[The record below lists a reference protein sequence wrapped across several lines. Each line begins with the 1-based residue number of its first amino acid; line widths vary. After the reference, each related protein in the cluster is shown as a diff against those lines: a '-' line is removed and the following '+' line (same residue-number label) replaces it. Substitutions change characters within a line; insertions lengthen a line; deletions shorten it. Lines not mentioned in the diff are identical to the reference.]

1 MAGTTQLALEVGLV
15 GQAADGAA
23 LGGTCRLLRACQ
35 KSVRGVRGRGV
46 VARPV
51 RSPVNSADSRKE
63 TVTMGGYPPVVT
75 ATFPKSAEAPGDL
88 RRLPTAHCI
97 GRGGTGRGGRRAG
110 AAQSHPDPVARGL
123 MADGFMGWPGAG
135 LGQSSPA
142 LDAFFNLPA
151 AAEVGPQLRRKRQ
164 NEAACGRAPR
174 APWASGGAGRGSATL
189 PQLPVTLATAVSGGA
204 GRLKATGGSGNL
216 WRRAFPPF

>member
-1 MAGTTQLALEVGLV
+1 M
-15 GQAADGAA
+15 
-23 LGGTCRLLRACQ
+23 
-35 KSVRGVRGRGV
+35 
-46 VARPV
+46 
-51 RSPVNSADSRKE
+51 
-63 TVTMGGYPPVVT
+63 
-75 ATFPKSAEAPGDL
+75 
-88 RRLPTAHCI
+88 
-97 GRGGTGRGGRRAG
+97 
-110 AAQSHPDPVARGL
+110 

-135 LGQSSPA
+135 LGQSSSA

-216 WRRAFPPF
+216 WRRASPPLRTRTLRCHTCQIKIELKYREVTYVTRQTWRWTNWRGHERTAHTSRNLCRNKFGHRGRAYETTRPHPAQGASKIAAAAREPAWISSPPHEGPRPKGRTFECEGSPACSRESPPWQPQN

>member
-1 MAGTTQLALEVGLV
+1 MAGTTQPALEVGLV

-75 ATFPKSAEAPGDL
+75 ATFPKSAELLGNP
-88 RRLPTAHCI
+88 RRLPTAPH
-97 GRGGTGRGGRRAG
+97 RAG
-110 AAQSHPDPVARGL
+110 RHR
-123 MADGFMGWPGAG
+123 AG
-135 LGQSSPA
+135 GGDVQ
-142 LDAFFNLPA
+142 
-151 AAEVGPQLRRKRQ
+151 
-164 NEAACGRAPR
+164 GRPR
-174 APWASGGAGRGSATL
+174 ATLTRWLGG
-189 PQLPVTLATAVSGGA
+189 
-204 GRLKATGGSGNL
+204 
-216 WRRAFPPF
+216 